1 MEFFVVLRDVEIVN
15 LLKQSWFQIAK
26 GKEID
31 DAVEGGRLQ
40 EDLI

>member
-1 MEFFVVLRDVEIVN
+1 VDIVN
-15 LLKQSWFQIAK
+15 LLKRSWFQIAK
-26 GKEID
+26 GEEID